1 MSNNNYI
8 IHYASPYY
16 DPVKAHEYYMR
27 NRELKGR
34 KSTAGLNDAG
44 KEAAK
49 YVKEQLT
56 TERKGKVETHKNKTD
71 NQIESLR
78 NQKTSTVEAR
88 REEMQGKI
96 DQLKEKLSSMTPKQ
110 KEANRERINS
120 IIGSLRE
127 KNKQERLRLQENFK
141 SSSSSLREDHK
152 QEKTNLKAEYDQKYI
167 DELDKIR
174 SDKRFIK
181 VSKRKKS

>member
-1 MSNNNYI
+1 MSNKNYI

-16 DPVKAHEYYMR
+16 DPEKAHEYYMK

-34 KSTAGLNDAG
+34 TSTAGLNDAG
-44 KEAAK
+44 KAAAK

-56 TERKGKVETHKNKTD
+56 TERKGKVETHKNQTN

-78 NQKTSTVEAR
+78 NQKTYTVEAK

-96 DQLKEKLSSMTPKQ
+96 DDLREKLKSMTPKQ
-110 KEANRERINS
+110 KEANRDHINS
-120 IIGSLRE
+120 LIGSLRE
-127 KNKQERLRLQENFK
+127 KNKQERAYLQEQFK
-141 SSSSSLREDHK
+141 SSSSSLREGHK
-152 QEKTNLKAEYDQKYI
+152 QEKTNLKEEYDQKYV

-174 SDKRFIK
+174 STKSFQK

>member
-1 MSNNNYI
+1 MSNKNYI

-16 DPVKAHEYYMR
+16 DPVKAHEYYMK

-34 KSTAGLNDAG
+34 TSTAGLNDAG
-44 KEAAK
+44 KAAAK
-49 YVKEQLT
+49 YAKEQLT

-88 REEMQGKI
+88 REEMQNKI
-96 DQLKEKLSSMTPKQ
+96 DSLREKLKSMSPKQ
-110 KEANRERINS
+110 KEANREHINS
-120 IIGSLRE
+120 LIYSLRE
-127 KNKQERLRLQENFK
+127 KNKQERTYLQEQFK

-152 QEKTNLKAEYDQKYI
+152 QEKTNLKEEYDQKYI

>member
-1 MSNNNYI
+1 MSNKNYI

-16 DPVKAHEYYMR
+16 DPVKAHEYYMK

-34 KSTAGLNDAG
+34 QSTAGLNDEG
-44 KEAAK
+44 KAAAK
-49 YVKEQLT
+49 YVKNQLT
-56 TERKGKVETHKNKTD
+56 TERKGKVETHKAQTD
-71 NQIESLR
+71 SQIETLR
-78 NQKTSTVEAR
+78 DQKDSNVESR
-88 REEMQGKI
+88 REAMQGKI

-141 SSSSSLREDHK
+141 ASSSSLREDHK